1 MGAVDKIRNALR
13 TALPSLAVSNG
24 SIEQKIIDVV
34 GTYADSEAIERENTL
49 TTIRTALAE
58 QKTTSIEY
66 YRRKAVEFQV
76 DTPIDEATMLDP
88 INFGFRYTEVDP
100 AKQIVKQACVVGDFP
115 NYVMRVNKFDEAT
128 QRLAK
133 LTQGL
138 DGETSNELDAF
149 RTYFSYFQP
158 LGLNMDVQSYDPA
171 IITDTNLVVYIAGGY
186 DGAVVA
192 QEINQAFIDKQKEL
206 RRTNKVT
213 ISELVD
219 TIQSVAG
226 VRAVGFSNSLSAT
239 DVNLQGSSTIIVP
252 EAGIFNLFTN
262 AFVFGKSYDGE
273 SVAPITADM
282 IKVLQ

>member
-1 MGAVDKIRNALR
+1 MGAVDKIKEALR
-13 TALPSLAVSNG
+13 TALPTLAVSNG

-58 QKTTSIEY
+58 QKTTGIEY

-88 INFGFRYTEVDP
+88 VNFSFRYTSVDP
-100 AKQIVKQACVVGDFP
+100 TKQIIKQACIVGAFP
-115 NYVMRVNKFDEAT
+115 DYVMRVNKFDEET
-128 QRLAK
+128 QRLTA
-133 LTQGL
+133 LTDDEKEGF
-138 DGETSNELDAF
+138 DN
-149 RTYFSYFQP
+149 YFAYFQP

-171 IITDTNLVVYIAGGY
+171 IITDPNLVVYIASGY

-192 QEINQAFIDKQKEL
+192 QEINQAFIDKQQEL

-213 ISELVD
+213 VSELAG

-226 VRAVGFSNSLSAT
+226 VRAVSFSNSLSAT
-239 DVNLQGSSTIIVP
+239 DVNLQGSPVTITP

-262 AFVFGKSYDGE
+262 AFVFGTD
-273 SVAPITADM
+273 VTASM

>member
-1 MGAVDKIRNALR
+1 MGAVDKIKEALR
-13 TALPSLAVSNG
+13 TALPSLAVSSG

-49 TTIRTALAE
+49 TTIRTALAN

-88 INFGFRYTEVDP
+88 INFGFRYTSIDP
-100 AKQIVKQACVVGDFP
+100 AKQIIKQACIVGDFP

-128 QRLAK
+128 QRLAA
-133 LTQGL
+133 LTDDEKEGF
-138 DGETSNELDAF
+138 DN
-149 RTYFSYFQP
+149 YFAYFQP

-171 IITDTNLVVYIAGGY
+171 IITDPNLVVYIAGGY
-186 DGAVVA
+186 DGTVVA

-239 DVNLQGSSTIIVP
+239 DTNLQGSQTTIIP

-273 SVAPITADM
+273 NVAPITADM

>member
-1 MGAVDKIRNALR
+1 MGAVDKIKEALH
-13 TALPSLAVSNG
+13 TVLPTLAVSNG

-76 DTPIDEATMLDP
+76 GTTIDEETMLDP
-88 INFGFRYTEVDP
+88 VNFGFRYTSIDP
-100 AKQIVKQACVVGDFP
+100 AKQIIKQACIVGSFP
-115 NYVMRVNKFDEAT
+115 DYVMRVNKFDETT
-128 QRLAK
+128 QRLAA
-133 LTQGL
+133 LTE
-138 DGETSNELDAF
+138 GEIESF
-149 RTYFSYFQP
+149 RSYFAYFQP
-158 LGLNMDVQSYDPA
+158 LGLDILVQSYDPA
-171 IITDTNLVVYIAGGY
+171 IITDPNLVVYITGGY
-186 DGAVVA
+186 DGSAVA
-192 QEINQAFIDKQKEL
+192 EEINQAFIDKQKTL

-226 VRAVGFSNSLSAT
+226 VCAVGFSDSLKAR
-239 DVNLQGSSTIIVP
+239 DVNSQGISTDISP
-252 EAGIFNLFTN
+252 ERGVFNLFTN

-273 SVAPITADM
+273 NVAPITADM
-282 IKVLQ
+282 IQVLQ

>member
-13 TALPSLAVSNG
+13 TALPSLAVSSG

-88 INFGFRYTEVDP
+88 VNFGFRYTEIDP
-100 AKQIVKQACVVGDFP
+100 AKQIVKQACIVGDFP

-128 QRLAK
+128 QRLAP
-133 LTQGL
+133 LSQ
-138 DGETSNELDAF
+138 SELDSF
-149 RTYFSYFQP
+149 DDYFAYFQP
-158 LGLNMDVQSYDPA
+158 LGMNMDVQTKDPA
-171 IITDTNLVVYIAGGY
+171 IITDPNLVVYIAGGY
-186 DGAVVA
+186 DGATVA
-192 QEINQAFIDKQKEL
+192 QEINKAFIDKQKVL
-206 RRTNKVT
+206 RKTNKVT
-213 ISELVD
+213 LSELVD
-219 TIQSVAG
+219 TIQNING
-226 VRAVGFSNSLSAT
+226 VRAVGFSSALSAT
-239 DVNLQGSSTIIVP
+239 DTNLQGDPVTIVP

-262 AFVFGKSYDGE
+262 AFVFDT
-273 SVAPITADM
+273 SVTADM

>member
-1 MGAVDKIRNALR
+1 MGAVDKILTTLR
-13 TALPSLAVSNG
+13 TVLPTLAVSNG

-49 TTIRTALAE
+49 TTIRTALAN
-58 QKTTSIEY
+58 QKITSIEY

-88 INFGFRYTEVDP
+88 VNFGFRYTSIDP
-100 AKQIVKQACVVGDFP
+100 AKQIIKQACIVGDFP
-115 NYVMRVNKFDEAT
+115 NYVMRVNKFDETT
-128 QRLAK
+128 QRLAA
-133 LTQGL
+133 LTDDEKEGF
-138 DGETSNELDAF
+138 DN
-149 RTYFSYFQP
+149 YFAYFQP

-171 IITDTNLVVYIAGGY
+171 IITDPNLVVYIAGGY

-239 DVNLQGSSTIIVP
+239 DTNLQGDQTTIRP

-273 SVAPITADM
+273 NVTSITADM

>member
-1 MGAVDKIRNALR
+1 MGAADKIRNALR

-34 GTYADSEAIERENTL
+34 GTYADSEAVERENTL

-88 INFGFRYTEVDP
+88 VNFGFRYTSTDP
-100 AKQIVKQACVVGDFP
+100 AKQIVKQACIVGAFP
-115 NYVMRVNKFDEAT
+115 NYVMRVNKFDEIA
-128 QRLAK
+128 QRLAP
-133 LTQGL
+133 LSQ
-138 DGETSNELDAF
+138 DELNSFDD
-149 RTYFSYFQP
+149 YFAYFQP

-171 IITDTNLVVYIAGGY
+171 IITDPNLVVYIAGGY
-186 DGAVVA
+186 DGSVIA

-213 ISELVD
+213 LSELVD
-219 TIQSVAG
+219 TVQSVAG
-226 VRAVGFSNSLSAT
+226 VRAVGFSSRLSAT
-239 DVNLQGSSTIIVP
+239 DVNLQGSPITITP
-252 EAGIFNLFTN
+252 EAGLFNLFTN
-262 AFVFGKSYDGE
+262 AFVFGTE
-273 SVAPITADM
+273 VTANM

>member
-49 TTIRTALAE
+49 TTIRTALAN
-58 QKTTSIEY
+58 QKITNIEY

-76 DTPIDEATMLDP
+76 DTPIDETTMLDP
-88 INFGFRYTEVDP
+88 VNFGFHYTEIDP
-100 AKQIVKQACVVGDFP
+100 AKQIIKQACIVGDFP
-115 NYVMRVNKFDEAT
+115 NYVMRVNKFDETT
-128 QRLAK
+128 QRLAALNDEEK
-133 LTQGL
+133 YGF
-138 DGETSNELDAF
+138 DN
-149 RTYFSYFQP
+149 YFAHFQP

-171 IITDTNLVVYIAGGY
+171 IITDPNLVVYIAGGY

-239 DVNLQGSSTIIVP
+239 DRNLQGSPVTIVP

-262 AFVFGKSYDGE
+262 AFVFGKSYDGATVE
-273 SVAPITADM
+273 PITADM

>member
-100 AKQIVKQACVVGDFP
+100 AKQIVKQACIVGDFP

-128 QRLAK
+128 QRLAA
-133 LTQGL
+133 LTNDEKEGF
-138 DGETSNELDAF
+138 DN
-149 RTYFSYFQP
+149 YFAYFQP

-171 IITDTNLVVYIAGGY
+171 IITDPNLIVYIAGGY
-186 DGAVVA
+186 DGTVVA

-219 TIQSVAG
+219 TIQSIAG

-239 DVNLQGSSTIIVP
+239 DVNLQGSPVTIAP

-262 AFVFGKSYDGE
+262 AFVFGTE
-273 SVAPITADM
+273 VTANM

>member
-1 MGAVDKIRNALR
+1 MGAVDKIKEALR
-13 TALPSLAVSNG
+13 TALPTLAISNG

-49 TTIRTALAE
+49 TTIRTALAD
-58 QKTTSIEY
+58 QKITGIEY

-88 INFGFRYTEVDP
+88 VNFGFRYTEIDP
-100 AKQIVKQACVVGDFP
+100 AKQIVKQACIVGEFP

-128 QRLAK
+128 QRLVA
-133 LTQGL
+133 LN
-138 DGETSNELDAF
+138 GEEKDSFDN
-149 RTYFSYFQP
+149 YFAYFQP

-171 IITDTNLVVYIAGGY
+171 IITDPNLVVYIVGGY
-186 DGAVVA
+186 DGTVVA

-206 RRTNKVT
+206 RKTNKVT

-219 TIQSVAG
+219 TIQGVAG
-226 VRAVGFSNSLSAT
+226 VRAVGFSRSLSAS
-239 DVNLQGSSTIIVP
+239 DYNLQGTLTTIVP

-262 AFVFGKSYDGE
+262 AFVFGTT
-273 SVAPITADM
+273 ITASM

>member
-1 MGAVDKIRNALR
+1 MGAVDKIRDALR

-76 DTPIDEATMLDP
+76 DTPIDEAAMLDP
-88 INFGFRYTEVDP
+88 VNFGFRYTEIDP
-100 AKQIVKQACVVGDFP
+100 TKQIIKQACVVGAFP

-128 QRLAK
+128 QRLAA
-133 LTQGL
+133 LTDDEKEGF
-138 DGETSNELDAF
+138 DN
-149 RTYFSYFQP
+149 YFAYFQP

-171 IITDTNLVVYIAGGY
+171 IITDPNLVVYIAGGY

-239 DVNLQGSSTIIVP
+239 DANLQGNPVTIVP

-262 AFVFGKSYDGE
+262 AFVFGTK
-273 SVAPITADM
+273 ITADM